1 MSHEMISNITDK
13 VIDELMDWQN
23 RPLKKCYP
31 FIFVDCM
38 YTTVRKDYES
48 KEMAAYTILGYDM
61 DGAKEVLGI
70 LMKQNLNTHG
80 CKYLMK

>member
-1 MSHEMISNITDK
+1 
-13 VIDELMDWQN
+13 
-23 RPLKKCYP
+23 
-31 FIFVDCM
+31 M